1 MDKYIYKENYEY
13 FRKLRQY
20 DQMTPMERSTA
31 ISQGREV
38 DRMPVHIMADLM
50 FPELLGMTVKE
61 SELSARSKADLQI
74 YGYRMLG
81 NDSVGMMHGLYSL
94 PIALGGEY
102 VDTGVTSGKRYP

>member
-13 FRKLRQY
+13 FKKLRQY
-20 DQMTPMERSTA
+20 DQMTPIERSTA

-61 SELSARSKADLQI
+61 SELSARSKADI
-74 YGYRMLG
+74 ECWEMTVRG
-81 NDSVGMMHGLYSL
+81 
-94 PIALGGEY
+94 
-102 VDTGVTSGKRYP
+102 